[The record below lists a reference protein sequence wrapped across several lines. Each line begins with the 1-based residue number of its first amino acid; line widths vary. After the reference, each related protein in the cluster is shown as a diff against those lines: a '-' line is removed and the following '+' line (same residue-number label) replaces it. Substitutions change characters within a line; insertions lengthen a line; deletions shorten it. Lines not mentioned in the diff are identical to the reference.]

1 MEKGNLILNTKKF
14 NIQYLCEY
22 LQQLLFIKNYKN
34 CDFEDKKKKK
44 NWYEF
49 INYYFEMPLRKIRIR
64 YISKLIWMV
73 YVPVQ

>member
-44 NWYEF
+44 KIGMNLL
-49 INYYFEMPLRKIRIR
+49 IIILRCHLER
-64 YISKLIWMV
+64 
-73 YVPVQ
+73 